1 MSKKIG
7 ILYHPINNLILDE
20 VVATYFKSPA
30 SYTGE
35 DIIEISCHGGVAVK
49 NSILQAAI
57 DGGTRLARPGEFSYR
72 SFLNGK
78 MDLLQ
83 VEAVSA
89 LISSKTSQSAKLSL
103 YHLGGKVSTLL
114 RDIKSKVIDVLS
126 IIENELNFS
135 GINSK
140 DFN

>member
-1 MSKKIG
+1 MGSEMCIRDS
-7 ILYHPINNLILDE
+7 NNLILDE

-35 DIIEISCHGGVAVK
+35 DVIEISCHGGAAVK

-57 DGGTRLARPGEFSYR
+57 DGGARLARPGEFSYR

-83 VEAVSA
+83 AEAVSA
-89 LISSKTSQSAKLSL
+89 LIYSKTSQSAKLSL
-103 YHLGGKVSTLL
+103 CHL
-114 RDIKSKVIDVLS
+114 
-126 IIENELNFS
+126 E
-135 GINSK
+135 
-140 DFN
+140 